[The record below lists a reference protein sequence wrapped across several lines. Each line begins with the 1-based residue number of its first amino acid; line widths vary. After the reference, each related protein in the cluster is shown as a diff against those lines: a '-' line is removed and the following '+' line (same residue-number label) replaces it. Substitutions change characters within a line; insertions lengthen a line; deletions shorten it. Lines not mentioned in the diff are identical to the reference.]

1 MTTTDLAG
9 KALTVLGPVP
19 GEALGITLPHEHIL
33 VDITVAFQEPGSATD
48 RSLAHAPVGP
58 DNLWWVRYHWACNRD
73 NLQLLDEPTAVTEV
87 QRAYLAGARTIVDP
101 TNLGLARDP
110 AGLARIARATGLQ
123 IVMGSGHYVGLT
135 HPPALAT
142 MSEDAITEE
151 IVRDVTVGVDD
162 TGVRAGLIGEIG
174 CSWPWTETE
183 HKVVRAAVQAQ
194 RATGAPLMIH
204 PGRDPAAPMEILNA
218 LAKVGADLTRTVMCH
233 IERTV
238 FDWARVREIAA
249 TGCFLE
255 YDLFGHESS
264 FYPLGPI
271 DMPND
276 AQRLDQVFRLA
287 AEGHARQVLL
297 SHDICQKH
305 RLTRYGGHGY
315 HHLLVNVIPQ
325 MRRRGATEAD
335 LRTLFVDNPRRAFVF
350 T

>member
-1 MTTTDLAG
+1 MTNELAG
-9 KALTVLGPVP
+9 KVLTVLGPVP
-19 GEALGITLPHEHIL
+19 GEAIGITLPHEHIL
-33 VDITVAFQEPGSATD
+33 VDITVAFQEPDAATD

-58 DNLWWVRYHWACNRD
+58 ENLWWVRYNWASNRD

-87 QRAYLAGARTIVDP
+87 QRAYLAGTRTIVDP

-123 IVMGSGHYVGLT
+123 IVMGSGYYVGLT

-142 MSEDAITEE
+142 TSEDQIAEE
-151 IVRDVTVGVDD
+151 IVRDITLGAGE

-183 HKVVRAAVQAQ
+183 RKVVRAAAQAQ
-194 RATGAPLMIH
+194 RVAGAPLMIH
-204 PGRDPAAPMEILNA
+204 PGRDAAAPIEILNA
-218 LAKVGADLTRTVMCH
+218 LAQLGADLTRTVMCH

-238 FDWARVREIAA
+238 SDWGRVREIAA

-264 FYPLGPI
+264 YYPMGPI
-271 DMPND
+271 AMPND

-315 HHLLVNVIPQ
+315 HHLLVNGIPQ
-325 MRRRGATEAD
+325 MRRRGATETD
-335 LRTLFVDNPRRAFVF
+335 LRTLFVDNPRRAFTF
-350 T
+350 A